1 MSRKKEE
8 FWQAVRELL
17 EKKLENQAFLFQI
30 PDQMS
35 EMIDLEELTEEQEFA
50 IKDFAKTVRKM
61 IKKSD
66 FRVKKWGI
74 RDKSKTN
81 INVFP
86 LPAPYL
92 HVMTET
98 QTIRYE
104 VVLFLQKNQLILSL
118 KHIKNENSSGFAG
131 INFSAEEC
139 KLIRKILDV
148 LAKVRFCKP
157 ILLDRC
163 LALISLSR
171 QQQRTLETALWF
183 ENVPAAI
190 DRLPMPV
197 VFCAVHA
204 ILAAVMSEFPTGMKP
219 LYYPALRLSDN
230 EAAEELQLQTLRALM
245 RDLNFT
251 TVKTCMTLWQTE
263 FEVQDTQA
271 IEILRKISHI
281 PLLVRVERDQVQRI
295 LSLLMQHAR
304 GDPFCGH
311 SDYPLGTLPILIGS
325 TLPPDSLRFTL
336 DWPAFEAP
344 GSGDLEVLCDIVK
357 LIIVKREQ
365 FIRCFARQLI
375 NRTVG
380 VERYEKI
387 YILSTCAAIDEIVG
401 SETERPFS
409 HWANGLFAQHEMQ
422 QTEQLERFDR
432 AVQLLRDRACW
443 NDVVAPS
450 AKEMGAGS
458 LAFWYKGKMEQPCI
472 AFELKDGFPR
482 FLESRLGLRR
492 EDSEAFRDHLKTLGL
507 LEKMSQNVRGQNG
520 KSTAHVLLPV
530 CIWGKSE
537 ERTKGMC
544 DF

>member
-8 FWQAVRELL
+8 FWQVVRELL

-50 IKDFAKTVRKM
+50 IKDFAKIVRKM

-66 FRVKKWGI
+66 FRVKKWGV

-86 LPAPYL
+86 LPAPCL

-104 VVLFLQKNQLILSL
+104 VVLFLQENQLILSL
-118 KHIKNENSSGFAG
+118 KRIKNEKGWGFAG

-139 KLIRKILDV
+139 KLIWKILDV
-148 LAKVRFCKP
+148 LAKVQFCEP
-157 ILLDRC
+157 ILLDRR

-171 QQQRTLETALWF
+171 QQQRTLETALWL
-183 ENVPAAI
+183 ENVPATI

-204 ILAAVMSEFPTGMKP
+204 ILAAVMSEFPTGMAP

-271 IEILRKISHI
+271 IEILRKISHM
-281 PLLVRVERDQVQRI
+281 PLLVRVERDKVQRM
-295 LSLLMQHAR
+295 LSVLMQQAR
-304 GDPFCGH
+304 GDATYGH

-344 GSGDLEVLCDIVK
+344 GSGDLAVLHDVAKVIVAQ
-357 LIIVKREQ
+357 RER

-375 NRTVG
+375 NHTVG

-387 YILSTCAAIDEIVG
+387 YILSACAAIDEIVG

-450 AKEMGAGS
+450 AKEMGAGN
-458 LAFWYKGKMEQPCI
+458 LAFWYKGKMEQHCI
-472 AFELKDGFPR
+472 AFELKDSFPR

-492 EDSEAFRDHLKTLGL
+492 ADSEEFRSHLKTLGL

-530 CIWGKSE
+530 RIWEKPE
-537 ERTKGMC
+537 EHMTEIC
-544 DF
+544 DL

>member
-1 MSRKKEE
+1 MSTKKEE
-8 FWQAVRELL
+8 FWQVVRELL

-92 HVMTET
+92 HVVTET

-104 VVLFLQKNQLILSL
+104 VVLFLQENQLILSL
-118 KHIKNENSSGFAG
+118 KRIKNEKSWGFAG

-139 KLIRKILDV
+139 KLIWKILDV
-148 LAKVRFCKP
+148 LAKIGFWEP
-157 ILLDRC
+157 ILLNRR

-171 QQQRTLETALWF
+171 QQQWTLETALWLQ
-183 ENVPAAI
+183 NVPATI
-190 DRLPMPV
+190 DRLPVPV

-271 IEILRKISHI
+271 IEILRKISHM

-295 LSLLMQHAR
+295 LSLLMQQAR
-304 GDPFCGH
+304 GMPFAGTVTTH
-311 SDYPLGTLPILIGS
+311 LGRC
-325 TLPPDSLRFTL
+325 RF
-336 DWPAFEAP
+336 
-344 GSGDLEVLCDIVK
+344 
-357 LIIVKREQ
+357 
-365 FIRCFARQLI
+365 
-375 NRTVG
+375 
-380 VERYEKI
+380 
-387 YILSTCAAIDEIVG
+387 LSA
-401 SETERPFS
+401 
-409 HWANGLFAQHEMQ
+409 
-422 QTEQLERFDR
+422 
-432 AVQLLRDRACW
+432 
-443 NDVVAPS
+443 APS
-450 AKEMGAGS
+450 
-458 LAFWYKGKMEQPCI
+458 
-472 AFELKDGFPR
+472 
-482 FLESRLGLRR
+482 RL
-492 EDSEAFRDHLKTLGL
+492 
-507 LEKMSQNVRGQNG
+507 
-520 KSTAHVLLPV
+520 TACALH
-530 CIWGKSE
+530 
-537 ERTKGMC
+537 
-544 DF
+544 

>member
-1 MSRKKEE
+1 MSTKKEE

-61 IKKSD
+61 IKKSN

-92 HVMTET
+92 HVVTET

-104 VVLFLQKNQLILSL
+104 MVLFLQENQLILSL
-118 KHIKNENSSGFAG
+118 KRIKNEKSWGFAG

-139 KLIRKILDV
+139 KLIWKILDV
-148 LAKVRFCKP
+148 LAKIGFWEP
-157 ILLDRC
+157 ILLNRR

-171 QQQRTLETALWF
+171 QQQWTLETALWLQ
-183 ENVPAAI
+183 NVPATI
-190 DRLPMPV
+190 DRLPVPV
-197 VFCAVHA
+197 VFCAIHA
-204 ILAAVMSEFPTGMKP
+204 ILAAVMSEFPAGIKP

-230 EAAEELQLQTLRALM
+230 EAAESLQLQTLRALM

-271 IEILRKISHI
+271 IEILRRISHI
-281 PLLVRVERDQVQRI
+281 PLLVRVERDKVQRI

-304 GDPFCGH
+304 GDAFYGH

-325 TLPPDSLRFTL
+325 TLPPDSLCFTL

-344 GSGDLEVLCDIVK
+344 GSGDLAVLRDVAKVIVAQ
-357 LIIVKREQ
+357 RER
-365 FIRCFARQLI
+365 FVRCFARQLI

-380 VERYEKI
+380 VEMYEKV
-387 YILSTCAAIDEIVG
+387 YILSACAAVDEIVG

-443 NDVVAPS
+443 DDVVAPS

-458 LAFWYKGKMEQPCI
+458 LAFWYKGKMEQHCI
-472 AFELKDGFPR
+472 AFELKDSFPR
-482 FLESRLGLRR
+482 FLESRLGMRR
-492 EDSEAFRDHLKTLGL
+492 ADSEEFRSHLKTLGL

-520 KSTAHVLLPV
+520 KSTAHVLLPS

-537 ERTKGMC
+537 ERTKEMC

>member
-1 MSRKKEE
+1 MSTKKEQ
-8 FWQAVRELL
+8 FWQVIRGLL
-17 EKKLENQAFLFQI
+17 EEKLENQAFLFQI
-30 PDQMS
+30 PNQMS
-35 EMIDLEELTEEQEFA
+35 EMIDLEELTEEQLFA

-92 HVMTET
+92 HVVTET

-157 ILLDRC
+157 ILLDRR
-163 LALISLSR
+163 LALISLSH
-171 QQQRTLETALWF
+171 QQQRTLETALWLQ
-183 ENVPAAI
+183 NVPATI
-190 DRLPMPV
+190 DRLPVPV
-197 VFCAVHA
+197 VFCVVHA
-204 ILAAVMSEFPTGMKP
+204 ILAAVMAEFPTRMKP

-271 IEILRKISHI
+271 IEILRKISYM
-281 PLLVRVERDQVQRI
+281 PLLVRVERDKAQRI
-295 LSLLMQHAR
+295 LSVLMQQAR
-304 GDPFCGH
+304 GDATYGH
-311 SDYPLGTLPILIGS
+311 TDYPLGTLPILIGS

-344 GSGDLEVLCDIVK
+344 GSGDLAVLHDVAKVIVAQ
-357 LIIVKREQ
+357 RER

-387 YILSTCAAIDEIVG
+387 YILSACAAIDEIVG

-432 AVQLLRDRACW
+432 AVQLLRDRACGD
-443 NDVVAPS
+443 DVVAPS

-458 LAFWYKGKMEQPCI
+458 LAFWYKGKMEQHCI
-472 AFELKDGFPR
+472 AFEVKDSFPR

-492 EDSEAFRDHLKTLGL
+492 ADSEEFRSHLKTLGL

-530 CIWGKSE
+530 RIWEKPE
-537 ERTKGMC
+537 EHMTEIC
-544 DF
+544 DL

>member
-1 MSRKKEE
+1 MSKTEA
-8 FWQAVRELL
+8 QYTNAIIALLDACL
-17 EKKLENQAFLFQI
+17 EKESFLFERPRGI
-30 PDQMS
+30 TRVFKNTQMCE
-35 EMIDLEELTEEQEFA
+35 EMWDA
-50 IKDFAKTVRKM
+50 IMDFHKEIVKKL
-61 IKKSD
+61 KKSGMK
-66 FRVKKWGI
+66 VKNSCV
-74 RDKSKTN
+74 RDKS
-81 INVFP
+81 NVQFEWIP
-86 LPAPYL
+86 LPAPML
-92 HVMTET
+92 NIAVEGRV
-98 QTIRYE
+98 IRYR
-104 VVLFLQKNQLILSL
+104 VTV
-118 KHIKNENSSGFAG
+118 
-131 INFSAEEC
+131 FS
-139 KLIRKILDV
+139 RK
-148 LAKVRFCKP
+148 KY
-157 ILLDRC
+157 ILLSINRVEAKAQYDFEGIDLNESEKKMVRHVLDIVGYGLFSGTIWVDRRLRRVC
-163 LALISLSR
+163 SGAA
-171 QQQRTLETALWF
+171 QQETALKDLD
-183 ENVPAAI
+183 AI
-190 DRLPMPV
+190 ERLPVPV

-271 IEILRKISHI
+271 IEILRRISHI
-281 PLLVRVERDQVQRI
+281 PLLVRVERDKVQRI

-304 GDPFCGH
+304 GDAFYGH

-344 GSGDLEVLCDIVK
+344 GSGDLAVLRDVAKVIVAQ
-357 LIIVKREQ
+357 RER
-365 FIRCFARQLI
+365 FVRCFARQLI

-380 VERYEKI
+380 VEMYEKV
-387 YILSTCAAIDEIVG
+387 YILSACAAIDEIVG
-401 SETERPFS
+401 SETKRPFS

-450 AKEMGAGS
+450 VKVMDTRH
-458 LAFWYKGKMEQPCI
+458 LAFWYTLQEGGTYL
-472 AFELKDGFPR
+472 AFELKEAFAQ
-482 FLESRLGLRR
+482 FLESRLGLKAQ
-492 EDSEAFRDHLKTLGL
+492 DSRAFRNHLKTLNL
-507 LEKMSQNVRGQNG
+507 LEKMSHNVRGQNG
-520 KSTAHVLLPV
+520 KSTAHVLLPS

-537 ERTKGMC
+537 ERTKEMC

>member
-1 MSRKKEE
+1 MNAKKEQ
-8 FWQAVRELL
+8 FWQVVREFL
-17 EKKLENQAFLFQI
+17 EEKLENQAFLFQI

-35 EMIDLEELTEEQEFA
+35 EMIDLEELTEEQLFA

-86 LPAPYL
+86 LPAPCL

-104 VVLFLQKNQLILSL
+104 VVLFLQENQLILSL
-118 KHIKNENSSGFAG
+118 KRIKNEKSWGFAG

-148 LAKVRFCKP
+148 LAKVRFCEP
-157 ILLDRC
+157 ILLDRR
-163 LALISLSR
+163 LTLISLSR
-171 QQQRTLETALWF
+171 QQQWTLETALWLQ
-183 ENVPAAI
+183 NVPATI

-204 ILAAVMSEFPTGMKP
+204 ILAAVMSEFPAGIKP

-230 EAAEELQLQTLRALM
+230 EAAESLQLQTLRALM

-251 TVKTCMTLWQTE
+251 EVKTCMTLWQTE
-263 FEVQDTQA
+263 LEVQDTQA

-281 PLLVRVERDQVQRI
+281 PLLVRVERDKVQRI
-295 LSLLMQHAR
+295 LSVLMQHAR
-304 GDPFCGH
+304 GDAFYGH

-344 GSGDLEVLCDIVK
+344 GSGDLAVLHDVAKVIVAQ
-357 LIIVKREQ
+357 RER

-387 YILSTCAAIDEIVG
+387 YILSACAAVDEIVG

-443 NDVVAPS
+443 DDVVAPS

-458 LAFWYKGKMEQPCI
+458 LAFWYKGKMEQHCI
-472 AFELKDGFPR
+472 AFELKDSFPR
-482 FLESRLGLRR
+482 FLESRLGMRR
-492 EDSEAFRDHLKTLGL
+492 ADSEEFRSHLKTLGL

-530 CIWGKSE
+530 CIWEKTE
-537 ERTKGMC
+537 EHMTETC
-544 DF
+544 DL

>member
-1 MSRKKEE
+1 MSTKKEE
-8 FWQAVRELL
+8 FWQVVRELL

-92 HVMTET
+92 HVVTET

-104 VVLFLQKNQLILSL
+104 VVLFLQENQLILSL
-118 KHIKNENSSGFAG
+118 KRIKNEKSWGFAG

-139 KLIRKILDV
+139 KLIWKILDV
-148 LAKVRFCKP
+148 LAKIGFWEP
-157 ILLDRC
+157 ILLNRR

-171 QQQRTLETALWF
+171 QQQWTLETALWLQ
-183 ENVPAAI
+183 NVPATI
-190 DRLPMPV
+190 DRLPVPV

-271 IEILRKISHI
+271 IEILRKISHM

-295 LSLLMQHAR
+295 LSLLMQQAR
-304 GDPFCGH
+304 GDAFCGH

-336 DWPAFEAP
+336 NWPAFEAP
-344 GSGDLEVLCDIVK
+344 GSGDLAVLRDVAKVIVAQ
-357 LIIVKREQ
+357 REQ
-365 FIRCFARQLI
+365 FTRHFKRQLI

-380 VERYEKI
+380 IERYEKV
-387 YILSTCAAIDEIVG
+387 YISSACTAIDGIVG

-409 HWANGLFAQHEMQ
+409 NWANALFAQHEVQ

-443 NDVVAPS
+443 DDVVAPS

-458 LAFWYKGKMEQPCI
+458 LAFWYKGKMEQHCI
-472 AFELKDGFPR
+472 AFELKDSFPR
-482 FLESRLGLRR
+482 FLESRLGMRR
-492 EDSEAFRDHLKTLGL
+492 ADSEEFRSHLKTLGL

-530 CIWGKSE
+530 RIWEKTE
-537 ERTKGMC
+537 EHTKEMC

>member
-1 MSRKKEE
+1 MSTKKEE

-61 IKKSD
+61 IKKSN

-104 VVLFLQKNQLILSL
+104 VVLFFQENQLILSL
-118 KHIKNENSSGFAG
+118 KRIKNEKSWGFAG

-148 LAKVRFCKP
+148 LAKIQFCKP
-157 ILLDRC
+157 ILLDRR

-183 ENVPAAI
+183 ENVPATI
-190 DRLPMPV
+190 DRLPVPV

-230 EAAEELQLQTLRALM
+230 EAAESLQLQTLRALM

-271 IEILRKISHI
+271 IEILRKISHM
-281 PLLVRVERDQVQRI
+281 PLLVRVERDKVQRM
-295 LSLLMQHAR
+295 LSVLMQQAR
-304 GDPFCGH
+304 GDAFCGH

-325 TLPPDSLRFTL
+325 TLPPDSLCFTL
-336 DWPAFEAP
+336 EWPAFEAP
-344 GSGDLEVLCDIVK
+344 SSGDLAVLRDVAKVIVAQ
-357 LIIVKREQ
+357 RER

-380 VERYEKI
+380 VERYEKV
-387 YILSTCAAIDEIVG
+387 YILSACAAIDEIVG
-401 SETERPFS
+401 SETKRPFS

-443 NDVVAPS
+443 DDVVAPS

-458 LAFWYKGKMEQPCI
+458 LAFWYKGKMEQHCI
-472 AFELKDGFPR
+472 AFELKDSFPR
-482 FLESRLGLRR
+482 FLESRLGMRR
-492 EDSEAFRDHLKTLGL
+492 ADSEEFRSHLKTLGL

-520 KSTAHVLLPV
+520 KSTAHVLLPS

-537 ERTKGMC
+537 ERTKEMC

>member
-1 MSRKKEE
+1 MSTKKEE
-8 FWQAVRELL
+8 FWQVVRELL

-92 HVMTET
+92 HIMTET

-104 VVLFLQKNQLILSL
+104 VVLFLQENQLILSL
-118 KHIKNENSSGFAG
+118 KRIKNEKSWGFAG

-157 ILLDRC
+157 ILLNRR

-171 QQQRTLETALWF
+171 QQQWTLETALWLQ
-183 ENVPAAI
+183 NVPATI

-204 ILAAVMSEFPTGMKP
+204 ILAAVMSEFPTGIKP

-230 EAAEELQLQTLRALM
+230 EAAESLQLQTLRALM

-271 IEILRKISHI
+271 IEVLRKISHM
-281 PLLVRVERDQVQRI
+281 PLLVRVERDKAQRI
-295 LSLLMQHAR
+295 LSLLMQQAR
-304 GDPFCGH
+304 GDAFYGH

-336 DWPAFEAP
+336 DWPAFETP

-365 FIRCFARQLI
+365 FIRCFKRQLI

-380 VERYEKI
+380 IERYEKV
-387 YILSTCAAIDEIVG
+387 YISSACTAIDVIIG

-409 HWANGLFAQHEMQ
+409 NWANALFAQHEVQ

-443 NDVVAPS
+443 DDVVAPS

-458 LAFWYKGKMEQPCI
+458 LAFWYKGK
-472 AFELKDGFPR
+472 R
-482 FLESRLGLRR
+482 
-492 EDSEAFRDHLKTLGL
+492 
-507 LEKMSQNVRGQNG
+507 
-520 KSTAHVLLPV
+520 
-530 CIWGKSE
+530 
-537 ERTKGMC
+537 
-544 DF
+544 

>member
-1 MSRKKEE
+1 MSKTEA
-8 FWQAVRELL
+8 QYTNAIIALLDACL
-17 EKKLENQAFLFQI
+17 EKESFLFERPRGI
-30 PDQMS
+30 TRVFKNTQMCE
-35 EMIDLEELTEEQEFA
+35 EMWDA
-50 IKDFAKTVRKM
+50 IMDFHKEIVKKL
-61 IKKSD
+61 KKSGMK
-66 FRVKKWGI
+66 VKNSCV
-74 RDKSKTN
+74 RDKS
-81 INVFP
+81 NVQFEWIP
-86 LPAPYL
+86 LPAPML
-92 HVMTET
+92 NIAVEGRV
-98 QTIRYE
+98 IRYR
-104 VVLFLQKNQLILSL
+104 VTV
-118 KHIKNENSSGFAG
+118 
-131 INFSAEEC
+131 FS
-139 KLIRKILDV
+139 RK
-148 LAKVRFCKP
+148 KY
-157 ILLDRC
+157 ILLSINRVEAKAQYDFEGIDLNESEKKMVHHVLDIVGHGLFSGTIWVDRRLRRVC
-163 LALISLSR
+163 SGAA
-171 QQQRTLETALWF
+171 QQETALKDLD
-183 ENVPAAI
+183 AI
-190 DRLPMPV
+190 ERLPVPV

-204 ILAAVMSEFPTGMKP
+204 ILAAVMSEFPTGIKP

-271 IEILRKISHI
+271 IEVLRKISHM
-281 PLLVRVERDQVQRI
+281 PLLVRVERDKAQRI
-295 LSLLMQHAR
+295 LSVLMQQAR
-304 GDPFCGH
+304 GDATYGH
-311 SDYPLGTLPILIGS
+311 TDYPLGTLPILIGS

-344 GSGDLEVLCDIVK
+344 GSGDLAVLHDVAKVIVAQ
-357 LIIVKREQ
+357 RER

-387 YILSTCAAIDEIVG
+387 YILSACAAVDEIVG

-450 AKEMGAGS
+450 VKVMDTRH
-458 LAFWYKGKMEQPCI
+458 LAFWYTLQEGGTYL
-472 AFELKDGFPR
+472 AFELKEAFAQ
-482 FLESRLGLRR
+482 FLESRLGLKAQ
-492 EDSEAFRDHLKTLGL
+492 DSRAFRNHLKTLNL
-507 LEKMSQNVRGQNG
+507 LEKMSHNVRGQNG
-520 KSTAHVLLPV
+520 KSTAHVLLPS

-537 ERTKGMC
+537 ERTKEMC

>member
-1 MSRKKEE
+1 MSTKKEE
-8 FWQAVRELL
+8 FWQVVRELL

-92 HVMTET
+92 HVVTET

-104 VVLFLQKNQLILSL
+104 MVLFLQENQLILSL
-118 KHIKNENSSGFAG
+118 KRIKNEKSWGFAG

-139 KLIRKILDV
+139 KLIWKILDV
-148 LAKVRFCKP
+148 LAKIGFWEP
-157 ILLDRC
+157 ILLNRR

-171 QQQRTLETALWF
+171 QQQWTLETALWLQ
-183 ENVPAAI
+183 NVPATI

-204 ILAAVMSEFPTGMKP
+204 ILAAVMSEFPMGIKP

-230 EAAEELQLQTLRALM
+230 EAAESLQLQTLRALM

-271 IEILRKISHI
+271 IEVLRKISHM
-281 PLLVRVERDQVQRI
+281 PLLVRVERDKVQRI

-304 GDPFCGH
+304 GDAFYGH

-325 TLPPDSLRFTL
+325 TLPPDSLCFTL

-344 GSGDLEVLCDIVK
+344 GSGDLAVLRDVAKVIVAQ
-357 LIIVKREQ
+357 RER

-380 VERYEKI
+380 IERYEKV
-387 YILSTCAAIDEIVG
+387 YISNACAAIDEILG
-401 SETERPFS
+401 SETKRPFS

-443 NDVVAPS
+443 DDVVAPS

-458 LAFWYKGKMEQPCI
+458 LAFWYKGKMEQHCI
-472 AFELKDGFPR
+472 AFELKDSFPR
-482 FLESRLGLRR
+482 FLESRLGMRR
-492 EDSEAFRDHLKTLGL
+492 ADSEEFRSHLKTLGL

-530 CIWGKSE
+530 CIWEKPE
-537 ERTKGMC
+537 EHMTEIC
-544 DF
+544 DL

>member
-1 MSRKKEE
+1 MNKTEA
-8 FWQAVRELL
+8 QYTNAIIALLDACL
-17 EKKLENQAFLFQI
+17 EKESFLFERPRGI
-30 PDQMS
+30 TRVFKNTQMCE
-35 EMIDLEELTEEQEFA
+35 EMWDA
-50 IKDFAKTVRKM
+50 IMDFRKE
-61 IKKSD
+61 IVKKLKKSGMK
-66 FRVKKWGI
+66 VKNSCV
-74 RDKSKTN
+74 RDKS
-81 INVFP
+81 NVQFEWIP
-86 LPAPYL
+86 LPAPML
-92 HVMTET
+92 NIAVEGRV
-98 QTIRYE
+98 IRYR
-104 VVLFLQKNQLILSL
+104 VTV
-118 KHIKNENSSGFAG
+118 
-131 INFSAEEC
+131 FS
-139 KLIRKILDV
+139 RK
-148 LAKVRFCKP
+148 KY
-157 ILLDRC
+157 ILLSINRVEAKAQYDFEGIDLNESEKKMVRHVLDIVGYGLFSGTIWVDRRLRRVC
-163 LALISLSR
+163 SGAA
-171 QQQRTLETALWF
+171 QQETALKDLD
-183 ENVPAAI
+183 AI
-190 DRLPMPV
+190 ERLPVPV

-271 IEILRKISHI
+271 IEILRRISHI
-281 PLLVRVERDQVQRI
+281 PLLVRVERDKVQRI

-304 GDPFCGH
+304 GDAFYGH

-344 GSGDLEVLCDIVK
+344 GSGDLAVLRDVAKVIVAQ
-357 LIIVKREQ
+357 RER
-365 FIRCFARQLI
+365 FVRCFARQLI

-380 VERYEKI
+380 VEMYEKV
-387 YILSTCAAIDEIVG
+387 YILSACAAIDEIVG
-401 SETERPFS
+401 SETKRPFS

-450 AKEMGAGS
+450 VKVMDTRH
-458 LAFWYKGKMEQPCI
+458 LAFWYTLQEGGTYL
-472 AFELKDGFPR
+472 AFELKEAFAQ
-482 FLESRLGLRR
+482 FLESRLGLKAQ
-492 EDSEAFRDHLKTLGL
+492 DSRAFRNHLKTLNL
-507 LEKMSQNVRGQNG
+507 LEKMSHNVRGQNG
-520 KSTAHVLLPV
+520 KSTAHVLLPS

-537 ERTKGMC
+537 ERTKEMC

>member
-1 MSRKKEE
+1 MSTKKEE
-8 FWQAVRELL
+8 FWQVVRELL

-92 HVMTET
+92 HVVTET

-104 VVLFLQKNQLILSL
+104 MVLFLQENQLILSL
-118 KHIKNENSSGFAG
+118 KRIKNEKSWGFAG

-157 ILLDRC
+157 ILLDRR
-163 LALISLSR
+163 LALISLSH
-171 QQQRTLETALWF
+171 QQQRTLETALWLQ
-183 ENVPAAI
+183 NVPATI
-190 DRLPMPV
+190 DRLPVPV
-197 VFCAVHA
+197 VFCAIHA
-204 ILAAVMSEFPTGMKP
+204 ILTTVMSEFPARMKP

-230 EAAEELQLQTLRALM
+230 EAAESLQLQTLRALM

-251 TVKTCMTLWQTE
+251 EVKTCMTLWQTE
-263 FEVQDTQA
+263 LEVQDTQA

-281 PLLVRVERDQVQRI
+281 PLLVRVERDKVQRI

-304 GDPFCGH
+304 GDAFYGH

-325 TLPPDSLRFTL
+325 TLPPDSLCFTL

-344 GSGDLEVLCDIVK
+344 GSGDLAVLRDVAKVIVAQ
-357 LIIVKREQ
+357 RER
-365 FIRCFARQLI
+365 FVRCLAWQMT

-380 VERYEKI
+380 VEGFQKI
-387 YILSTCAAIDEIVG
+387 YIMSVCAAIDEILG

-409 HWANGLFAQHEMQ
+409 NWANALFAQHEVQ

-458 LAFWYKGKMEQPCI
+458 LAFWYKGKMEQHCI
-472 AFELKDGFPR
+472 AFELKDSFPR
-482 FLESRLGLRR
+482 FLESRLGMRR
-492 EDSEAFRDHLKTLGL
+492 ADSEEFRSHLKTLGL

-520 KSTAHVLLPV
+520 KSTAHVLLPS

-537 ERTKGMC
+537 ERTKEMC

>member
-1 MSRKKEE
+1 MNKTEAQYTNAIIALLDACLETESFLFERPRGITHVFKNTQMCEEMWDAIMDFRKEI
-8 FWQAVRELL
+8 V
-17 EKKLENQAFLFQI
+17 KKL
-30 PDQMS
+30 
-35 EMIDLEELTEEQEFA
+35 
-50 IKDFAKTVRKM
+50 
-61 IKKSD
+61 KKSGMK
-66 FRVKKWGI
+66 VKNSCV
-74 RDKSKTN
+74 RDKS
-81 INVFP
+81 NVQFEWIP
-86 LPAPYL
+86 LPAPML
-92 HVMTET
+92 NIAVEGRV
-98 QTIRYE
+98 IRYR
-104 VVLFLQKNQLILSL
+104 VTVFSRKKYILLSVNRVEA
-118 KHIKNENSSGFAG
+118 KDQYDFEG
-131 INFSAEEC
+131 INLNESEKKMVHHVLDIVGHGLFSGT
-139 KLIRKILDV
+139 IWV
-148 LAKVRFCKP
+148 
-157 ILLDRC
+157 DRRLRRVC
-163 LALISLSR
+163 SGAA
-171 QQQRTLETALWF
+171 QQETALKDLD
-183 ENVPAAI
+183 AI
-190 DRLPMPV
+190 ERLPVPV

-204 ILAAVMSEFPTGMKP
+204 ILAAVMSEFPAGIKP

-230 EAAEELQLQTLRALM
+230 EAAESLQLQTLRALM

-271 IEILRKISHI
+271 IEILRRISHI
-281 PLLVRVERDQVQRI
+281 PLLVRVERDKVQRI

-304 GDPFCGH
+304 GDAFYGH

-325 TLPPDSLRFTL
+325 TLPPDSLCFTL

-344 GSGDLEVLCDIVK
+344 GSGDLAVLCDIVK

-387 YILSTCAAIDEIVG
+387 YILSACAAVDEIVG

-443 NDVVAPS
+443 DDVVAPS
-450 AKEMGAGS
+450 VKVMDTRH
-458 LAFWYKGKMEQPCI
+458 LAFWYTLQEGGTYL
-472 AFELKDGFPR
+472 AFELKEAFAQ
-482 FLESRLGLRR
+482 FLESRLGLKAH
-492 EDSEAFRDHLKTLGL
+492 DSRAFRNHLKTLNL
-507 LEKMSQNVRGQNG
+507 LEKMSHNVRGQNG

-530 CIWGKSE
+530 CIWEKPE
-537 ERTKGMC
+537 EHKKEMC

>member
-1 MSRKKEE
+1 MSTKKEE
-8 FWQAVRELL
+8 FWQVVRELL

-92 HVMTET
+92 HIMTET

-104 VVLFLQKNQLILSL
+104 VLLFLQENQLILSL
-118 KHIKNENSSGFAG
+118 KRIKNEKSWGFAG

-148 LAKVRFCKP
+148 LAKVRFCEP
-157 ILLDRC
+157 ILLDRR
-163 LALISLSR
+163 LTLISLSR
-171 QQQRTLETALWF
+171 QQQWTLETALWLQ
-183 ENVPAAI
+183 NVPATI

-204 ILAAVMSEFPTGMKP
+204 ILAAVMSEFPAGIKP

-230 EAAEELQLQTLRALM
+230 EAAESLQLQTLRALM

-263 FEVQDTQA
+263 LEVQDTQA
-271 IEILRKISHI
+271 IEILRRISHI
-281 PLLVRVERDQVQRI
+281 PLLVRVERDKVQRI
-295 LSLLMQHAR
+295 LSVLMQQAR
-304 GDPFCGH
+304 GGAAYGH
-311 SDYPLGTLPILIGS
+311 ADYPLGTLPILIGS

-336 DWPAFEAP
+336 DWPAFEMP

-387 YILSTCAAIDEIVG
+387 YILSACAAVDEIVG

-458 LAFWYKGKMEQPCI
+458 LAFWYKGKMEEPCI
-472 AFELKDGFPR
+472 AFELKDSFPR

-492 EDSEAFRDHLKTLGL
+492 ADSEVFRTHIKTLGL

-530 CIWGKSE
+530 CIWEKTE
-537 ERTKGMC
+537 EHMTETC
-544 DF
+544 DL

>member
-1 MSRKKEE
+1 MSTKKEE
-8 FWQAVRELL
+8 FWQVVRELL

-92 HVMTET
+92 HVVTET

-104 VVLFLQKNQLILSL
+104 IVLFLQENQLILSL
-118 KHIKNENSSGFAG
+118 KRIKNEKSWGFAG

-139 KLIRKILDV
+139 KLIWKILDV
-148 LAKVRFCKP
+148 LAKIGFWEP
-157 ILLDRC
+157 ILLNRR

-171 QQQRTLETALWF
+171 QQQWTLETALWLQ
-183 ENVPAAI
+183 NVPATI

-204 ILAAVMSEFPTGMKP
+204 ILAAVMSEFPTGIKP

-230 EAAEELQLQTLRALM
+230 EAAESLQLQTLRALM

-271 IEILRKISHI
+271 IEVLRKISHM
-281 PLLVRVERDQVQRI
+281 PLLVRVERDKAQRI
-295 LSLLMQHAR
+295 LSLLMQQAR
-304 GDPFCGH
+304 GDAFYGH

-344 GSGDLEVLCDIVK
+344 GSGDLAVLHDVAKVIVAQ
-357 LIIVKREQ
+357 RER

-380 VERYEKI
+380 VERYEKV
-387 YILSTCAAIDEIVG
+387 YILIACAAIDEIVG

-409 HWANGLFAQHEMQ
+409 HWANALFAQHEVQ

-443 NDVVAPS
+443 DDVVAPS

-458 LAFWYKGKMEQPCI
+458 LAFWYKGKMEQPCV
-472 AFELKDGFPR
+472 AFELKDSFPR

-492 EDSEAFRDHLKTLGL
+492 ADSEVFRTHIKTLGL

-530 CIWGKSE
+530 CIWEKTE
-537 ERTKGMC
+537 EHMTETC
-544 DF
+544 DL

>member
-1 MSRKKEE
+1 MSTKKEE
-8 FWQAVRELL
+8 FWQVVRELL

-92 HVMTET
+92 HVVTET

-104 VVLFLQKNQLILSL
+104 VVLFLQENQLILSL
-118 KHIKNENSSGFAG
+118 KRIKNEKSWGFAG

-139 KLIRKILDV
+139 KLIWKILDV
-148 LAKVRFCKP
+148 LAKIGFWEP
-157 ILLDRC
+157 ILLNRR

-171 QQQRTLETALWF
+171 QQQWTLETALWLQ
-183 ENVPAAI
+183 NVPATI

-204 ILAAVMSEFPTGMKP
+204 ILAAVMSEFPTGIKP

-230 EAAEELQLQTLRALM
+230 EAAESLQLQTLRALM

-271 IEILRKISHI
+271 IEVLRKISHM
-281 PLLVRVERDQVQRI
+281 PLLVRVERDKVQRI
-295 LSLLMQHAR
+295 LSVLMQQAR
-304 GDPFCGH
+304 GGAAYGH
-311 SDYPLGTLPILIGS
+311 ADYPLGTLPILIGS

-344 GSGDLEVLCDIVK
+344 GSGDLAVLHDVAKVIVAQ
-357 LIIVKREQ
+357 RER
-365 FIRCFARQLI
+365 FTKCFARQLI

-380 VERYEKI
+380 VEGFQKI
-387 YILSTCAAIDEIVG
+387 YIMSVCAAIDEILG
-401 SETERPFS
+401 SETKRPFS

-443 NDVVAPS
+443 DDVVAPS

-458 LAFWYKGKMEQPCI
+458 LAFWYKGKMEQHCI
-472 AFELKDGFPR
+472 AFELKDSFPR
-482 FLESRLGLRR
+482 FLESRLGMRR
-492 EDSEAFRDHLKTLGL
+492 ADSEEFRSHLKTLGL

-520 KSTAHVLLPV
+520 KPTAHVLLPA
-530 CIWGKSE
+530 CIWEKTE
-537 ERTKGMC
+537 EHMTETC
-544 DF
+544 DL

>member
-1 MSRKKEE
+1 MSTKKEE
-8 FWQAVRELL
+8 FWQVGRELL

-92 HVMTET
+92 HIMTET

-104 VVLFLQKNQLILSL
+104 VVLFLQENQLILSL
-118 KHIKNENSSGFAG
+118 KRIKNEKSWGFAG

-157 ILLDRC
+157 ILLDRR
-163 LALISLSR
+163 LALISLSH
-171 QQQRTLETALWF
+171 QQQRTLETALWLQ
-183 ENVPAAI
+183 NVPATI
-190 DRLPMPV
+190 DRLPVPV
-197 VFCAVHA
+197 VFCAIHA
-204 ILAAVMSEFPTGMKP
+204 ILTTVMSEFPARMKP

-230 EAAEELQLQTLRALM
+230 EAAEKLQLQTLRALM

-251 TVKTCMTLWQTE
+251 EVKTCMTLWQTE
-263 FEVQDTQA
+263 LEVQDTQA

-281 PLLVRVERDQVQRI
+281 PLLVRVERDKVQRI

-304 GDPFCGH
+304 GDAFYGH

-325 TLPPDSLRFTL
+325 TLPPDSLCFTL

-344 GSGDLEVLCDIVK
+344 GSGDLAVLRDVAKVIVAQ
-357 LIIVKREQ
+357 RER
-365 FIRCFARQLI
+365 FVRCLAWQMT

-380 VERYEKI
+380 VEGFQKI
-387 YILSTCAAIDEIVG
+387 YIMSVCAAIDEIVG

-458 LAFWYKGKMEQPCI
+458 LAFWYKGKMEEPCI
-472 AFELKDGFPR
+472 AFELKDSFPR

-492 EDSEAFRDHLKTLGL
+492 ADSEVFRTHIKTLGL

-530 CIWGKSE
+530 CIWEKTE
-537 ERTKGMC
+537 EHMTETC
-544 DF
+544 DL

>member
-1 MSRKKEE
+1 MSKTEAQYTNAIIALLDACLETESFLFERPRGITHVFKNTQMCEEMWDAIMDFRKEI
-8 FWQAVRELL
+8 V
-17 EKKLENQAFLFQI
+17 KKL
-30 PDQMS
+30 
-35 EMIDLEELTEEQEFA
+35 
-50 IKDFAKTVRKM
+50 
-61 IKKSD
+61 KKSGMK
-66 FRVKKWGI
+66 VKNSCV
-74 RDKSKTN
+74 RDKS
-81 INVFP
+81 NVQFEWIP
-86 LPAPYL
+86 LPAPML
-92 HVMTET
+92 NIAVEDRI
-98 QTIRYE
+98 IRYR
-104 VVLFLQKNQLILSL
+104 VTVLSRKKYILLSVNRVEA
-118 KHIKNENSSGFAG
+118 KDQYDFEG
-131 INFSAEEC
+131 INLNESEKKMVHHVLDIVGHGLFSGT
-139 KLIRKILDV
+139 IWI
-148 LAKVRFCKP
+148 
-157 ILLDRC
+157 DRRLRRVC
-163 LALISLSR
+163 SGAA
-171 QQQRTLETALWF
+171 QQETALKDLD
-183 ENVPAAI
+183 AI
-190 DRLPMPV
+190 ERLPVPV
-197 VFCAVHA
+197 VFCAIHA
-204 ILAAVMSEFPTGMKP
+204 ILATVMSEFPTRMKP

-251 TVKTCMTLWQTE
+251 EVKTCMTLWQTE

-281 PLLVRVERDQVQRI
+281 PLLVRVERDKVQRI
-295 LSLLMQHAR
+295 LSVLMQQAR
-304 GDPFCGH
+304 GEAFCGH

-344 GSGDLEVLCDIVK
+344 GSGDLAVLHDVAKVIVAQ
-357 LIIVKREQ
+357 RER

-387 YILSTCAAIDEIVG
+387 YILSACAAVDEIVG

-443 NDVVAPS
+443 DDVVAPS
-450 AKEMGAGS
+450 AKKMGAGS
-458 LAFWYKGKMEQPCI
+458 LAFWYKGKMEQHCI
-472 AFELKDGFPR
+472 AFELKDSFPR

-492 EDSEAFRDHLKTLGL
+492 ADSEVFCTHIKTLGL

-530 CIWGKSE
+530 CIWEKTE
-537 ERTKGMC
+537 EHMTETC
-544 DF
+544 DL

>member
-1 MSRKKEE
+1 MSTKKEE

-92 HVMTET
+92 HIMTET

-104 VVLFLQKNQLILSL
+104 VVLFLQENQLILSL
-118 KHIKNENSSGFAG
+118 KRIKNEKSWGFSG

-148 LAKVRFCKP
+148 LTKIGFWEP
-157 ILLDRC
+157 ILLDRR

-171 QQQRTLETALWF
+171 QQQRTLETALWL
-183 ENVPAAI
+183 ENVPATI

-204 ILAAVMSEFPTGMKP
+204 ILAAVMSEFPAGIKP

-271 IEILRKISHI
+271 IEILRKISHM
-281 PLLVRVERDQVQRI
+281 PLLVRVERDKVQRM
-295 LSLLMQHAR
+295 LSVLMQQAR
-304 GDPFCGH
+304 GDAFCGH

-325 TLPPDSLRFTL
+325 TLPPDSLCFTL
-336 DWPAFEAP
+336 NWPAFEAP
-344 GSGDLEVLCDIVK
+344 GSGDLAVLHDVAKVIVAQ
-357 LIIVKREQ
+357 RER

-387 YILSTCAAIDEIVG
+387 YILSACAAIDEIVG

-443 NDVVAPS
+443 DDVVAPS
-450 AKEMGAGS
+450 AKEMGAGN
-458 LAFWYKGKMEQPCI
+458 LAFWYKGKMEQHCI
-472 AFELKDGFPR
+472 AFELKDSFPR

-492 EDSEAFRDHLKTLGL
+492 ADSEAFRTHLKTLGL

-520 KSTAHVLLPV
+520 KPTAHVLLPA
-530 CIWGKSE
+530 CIWEKTE
-537 ERTKGMC
+537 EHMTETC
-544 DF
+544 DL

>member
-1 MSRKKEE
+1 MNKTEA
-8 FWQAVRELL
+8 QYTNAIIALLDACL
-17 EKKLENQAFLFQI
+17 EKESFLFERPRGI
-30 PDQMS
+30 TRVFKNTQMCE
-35 EMIDLEELTEEQEFA
+35 EMWDA
-50 IKDFAKTVRKM
+50 IMDFRKE
-61 IKKSD
+61 IVKKLKKSGMK
-66 FRVKKWGI
+66 VKNSCV
-74 RDKSKTN
+74 RDKS
-81 INVFP
+81 NVQFEWIP
-86 LPAPYL
+86 LPAPML
-92 HVMTET
+92 NIAVEGRV
-98 QTIRYE
+98 IRYR
-104 VVLFLQKNQLILSL
+104 VTV
-118 KHIKNENSSGFAG
+118 
-131 INFSAEEC
+131 FS
-139 KLIRKILDV
+139 RK
-148 LAKVRFCKP
+148 KY
-157 ILLDRC
+157 ILLSINRVEAKAQYDFEGIDLNESEKKMVRHVLDIVGYGLFSGTIWVDRRLRRVC
-163 LALISLSR
+163 SGAA
-171 QQQRTLETALWF
+171 QQETALKDLD
-183 ENVPAAI
+183 AI
-190 DRLPMPV
+190 ERLPVPV

-230 EAAEELQLQTLRALM
+230 EAAESLQLQTLRALM

-281 PLLVRVERDQVQRI
+281 PLLVRVERDKVQRI

-304 GDPFCGH
+304 GDAFYGH

-325 TLPPDSLRFTL
+325 TLPPDSLCFTL

-344 GSGDLEVLCDIVK
+344 GSGDLAVLRDVAKVIVAQ
-357 LIIVKREQ
+357 RER
-365 FIRCFARQLI
+365 FVRCLAWQMT

-380 VERYEKI
+380 VKGFQKI
-387 YILSTCAAIDEIVG
+387 YIMSVCAAIDEILG
-401 SETERPFS
+401 SETKRPFS

-458 LAFWYKGKMEQPCI
+458 LAFWYKGKMEQHCI
-472 AFELKDGFPR
+472 AFELKDSFPR
-482 FLESRLGLRR
+482 FLESRLGMRR
-492 EDSEAFRDHLKTLGL
+492 ADSEEFRSHLKTLGL

-520 KSTAHVLLPV
+520 KSTAHVLLPS

-537 ERTKGMC
+537 ERTKEMC